1 MIIINII
8 ILLIYA
14 GAAIFAIY
22 YLPILA
28 KDFKR
33 VRDQNDKI
41 IQTLDEIAKLLKE
54 KNNNKAFFKALFIC

>member
-1 MIIINII
+1 VIIINII

-33 VRDQNDKI
+33 VRDQNDRI

-54 KNNNKAFFKALFIC
+54 KE